1 MRRTFKRMTMLKPK
15 VIESI
20 GNSVDLLSEDT
31 DIFKEDELR
40 SLARR
45 YKKRIEYYVMFAA
58 RLIATV
64 VEQSFDSGFD
74 WVLDTIKSSLIPEL
88 MVDLELAKALQ
99 FLNLKD
105 FKQVG

>member
-1 MRRTFKRMTMLKPK
+1 MLKPK
-15 VIESI
+15 AFELAE
-20 GNSVDLLSEDT
+20 NAVDLLSDDA

-45 YKKRIEYYVMFAA
+45 YRKRIENFIMIAA

-64 VEQSFDSGFD
+64 VEPSLDSGFD
-74 WVLDTIKSSLIPEL
+74 WVLDTVKSSQIPEL
-88 MVDLELAKALQ
+88 TIDLELAKALQ

-105 FKQVG
+105 FKQVNHYFLPS